1 MEKLNKQMDDALNTK
16 VAALNATDD
25 ETGDGKV
32 DALDLKHQ
40 LDRVEAQLELQDQQN
55 RALLRSQKRLLW
67 AAIAIVV
74 VLCLIM
80 GGLLLRFHTAYNQVI
95 TTCAQVN
102 EIAQGHV
109 YLAQDAKRIKL
120 VDELGGIQQALDKA
134 AKLAKLDDYHYEEY
148 PAQKDFFDQLAGI
161 GNSGSY
167 LDSQMRN
174 VLGQFY
180 EPFRMLSTIHQQD
193 RIQARM
199 PFVILYN

>member
-74 VLCLIM
+74 VLCLI
-80 GGLLLRFHTAYNQVI
+80 

-102 EIAQGHV
+102 EIAGT
-109 YLAQDAKRIKL
+109 LQDS
-120 VDELGGIQQALDKA
+120 
-134 AKLAKLDDYHYEEY
+134 LAKLDTE
-148 PAQKDFFDQLAGI
+148 Q
-161 GNSGSY
+161 
-167 LDSQMRN
+167 LDSMMQTLPDIADKLSQIDVDALNDVMAKLPATMDAVAQLQQQLNSVASFLGN
-174 VLGQFY
+174 VGSIFG
-180 EPFRMLSTIHQQD
+180 
-193 RIQARM
+193 
-199 PFVILYN
+199 

>member
-40 LDRVEAQLELQDQQN
+40 LDRMEAQLELQDQQN

-80 GGLLLRFHTAYNQVI
+80 GGLLLRFNTAYNEVI

-102 EIAQGHV
+102 EIADT
-109 YLAQDAKRIKL
+109 LQDS
-120 VDELGGIQQALDKA
+120 
-134 AKLAKLDDYHYEEY
+134 LAKLDTE
-148 PAQKDFFDQLAGI
+148 Q
-161 GNSGSY
+161 
-167 LDSQMRN
+167 LDSMMQDLPEITAQLKKVDVDALN
-174 VLGQFY
+174 KVLTELPALMDTVNSLQTQVQNISNWFSSLGSVFG
-180 EPFRMLSTIHQQD
+180 R
-193 RIQARM
+193 
-199 PFVILYN
+199 

>member
-80 GGLLLRFHTAYNQVI
+80 GGLLLRFNTAYNQVI

-102 EIAQGHV
+102 EIAGTLQDS
-109 YLAQDAKRIKL
+109 LA
-120 VDELGGIQQALDKA
+120 
-134 AKLAKLDDYHYEEY
+134 
-148 PAQKDFFDQLAGI
+148 
-161 GNSGSY
+161 
-167 LDSQMRN
+167 
-174 VLGQFY
+174 
-180 EPFRMLSTIHQQD
+180 
-193 RIQARM
+193 
-199 PFVILYN
+199 